1 VVSKVIA
8 LAFEAKPSL
17 GSAPRALQALA
28 SVAARGGRPSID
40 PRNPAVVQVLQRT
53 VGNRVTTTLIQRD
66 APTVNINDLPMA
78 DEGQEKIRQAAMTL
92 LGQSAEEYA
101 NLWLSAAHLA
111 LDQAP
116 EPDVDDPNAKA
127 NFYVA
132 MAGNMLWASTSLF
145 PEWRLAMVPMS
156 FGGAFAGSGGMAAPA
171 PAAPPSGKP
180 VLISKL
186 TQSRDRM
193 VAGAHAVVARVA
205 SDCAADNI
213 SDVEQQKQKL
223 WATVFPGIP
232 YQVSDAIRAQA
243 LTQLTALVADFR
255 AQYDAW
261 DKSTRAE
268 AFERQMSAVRAMS
281 PAGAPPS
288 PLNQPV
294 NYLEQVRRERPFQP
308 NVPAVANPTE
318 QKPSP

>member
-1 VVSKVIA
+1 
-8 LAFEAKPSL
+8 
-17 GSAPRALQALA
+17 
-28 SVAARGGRPSID
+28 
-40 PRNPAVVQVLQRT
+40 
-53 VGNRVTTTLIQRD
+53 
-66 APTVNINDLPMA
+66 
-78 DEGQEKIRQAAMTL
+78 
-92 LGQSAEEYA
+92 
-101 NLWLSAAHLA
+101 
-111 LDQAP
+111 
-116 EPDVDDPNAKA
+116 
-127 NFYVA
+127 
-132 MAGNMLWASTSLF
+132 LWASTSLF

-205 SDCAADNI
+205 SDCAANNI
-213 SDVEQQKQKL
+213 TDAEQQKQML
-223 WATVFPGIP
+223 WATVFPATP
-232 YQVSDAIRAQA
+232 YQVPDATRPRALPQPTPLA
-243 LTQLTALVADFR
+243 ADSR

-261 DKSTRAE
+261 EKPTRAG
-268 AFERQMSAVRAMS
+268 ASERQMPAARAMS